1 MVTKKTAATRTQLST
16 TMRSFEHNRARKSR
30 MEKNEK
36 EDEEEEE
43 EVKKMERP
51 QNRKMKLS
59 QIKEK

>member
-16 TMRSFEHNRARKSR
+16 TMRSFEHHRARKSR
-30 MEKNEK
+30 MEENEK
-36 EDEEEEE
+36 E